1 MREHDQ
7 NHRLGNEVGLGESIQ
22 DTVKSA
28 RTPHGGAFNRN
39 SVAESDDARL
49 DGSDVAG
56 GLLLSKRR
64 GGESI
69 REQVQP

>member
-7 NHRLGNEVGLGESIQ
+7 NHRLGNEVGLGHSIR
-22 DTVKSA
+22 DTIRSA
-28 RTPHGGAFNRN
+28 RTPRGGAFNRD
-39 SVAESDDARL
+39 SIAESDDAGL